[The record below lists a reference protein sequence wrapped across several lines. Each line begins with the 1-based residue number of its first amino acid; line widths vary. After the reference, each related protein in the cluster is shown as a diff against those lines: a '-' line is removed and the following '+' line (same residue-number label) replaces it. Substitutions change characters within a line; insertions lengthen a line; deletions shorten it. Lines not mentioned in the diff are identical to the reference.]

1 MAGCRDAGW
10 DVAFACA
17 AGPGAKRLQELGFE
31 HLPLAV
37 ARRPSPVSNGRALV
51 ALARELRRRHPT
63 IVHTHTPIAGLV
75 GRFAAQLA
83 GCRRIVHTFH
93 GLPFGPDESGIRASA
108 YLALERLAARHTRLF
123 FSQSEGDAVRATQ
136 LGIARNHDL
145 RVIGNGVDLT
155 RFRSDPEERRRVR
168 EELRIA
174 DTDVLVLFVGRLVRE
189 KGVLDLAD
197 AAAALKDQANLVF
210 LIAGDALPS
219 DRDPAVNELARH
231 PVEAILGDRWRRL
244 GYRADIDR
252 YLKAADILT
261 LPSYRE
267 GLPRSVIEAMACAI
281 PVIAS
286 DIPACR
292 ELVVPDQTG
301 LLVPPRRPDALA
313 SALRRLALD
322 RETRRAMGAAARA
335 RAEERHDED
344 RVVAAQIRAFEGL
357 R

>member
-10 DVAFACA
+10 DVAFACG
-17 AGPGAKRLQELGFE
+17 AGPGATSLQALGFE
-31 HLPLAV
+31 YLPLAIT
-37 ARRPSPVSNGRALV
+37 RRASPFSNGRAVV
-51 ALARELRRRHPT
+51 ALAAELRRRPPT

-93 GLPFGPDESGIRASA
+93 GLPFGPNESGIRAPA
-108 YLALERLAARHTRLF
+108 YLALERLAARRTSLF
-123 FSQSEGDAVRATQ
+123 FSQSEGDGARATK
-136 LGIARNHDL
+136 LGIARSHDL
-145 RVIGNGVDLT
+145 TVIGNGVDLR
-155 RFRSDPEERRRVR
+155 RFRSDPDERRRVR
-168 EELRIA
+168 EELRIT
-174 DTDVLVLFVGRLVRE
+174 DTDVVVLFVGRLVRE

-197 AAAALKDQANLVF
+197 AAAALNDQTNLFF
-210 LIAGDALPS
+210 LVAGDALPS
-219 DRDPAVNELARH
+219 DRDPAVSELEHH
-231 PVEAILGDRWRRL
+231 PVAAILGERWRRL
-244 GYRADIDR
+244 GYRPDIDR
-252 YLKAADILT
+252 YLKAADILV

-286 DIPACR
+286 DISACR
-292 ELVVPDQTG
+292 ELVVPDRTG

-322 RETRRAMGAAARA
+322 RESRRAMGTAARA

-344 RVVAAQIRAFEGL
+344 RIIATQVRAFEGL